1 MQIDRFSVTMDPEL
15 GSAVRD
21 VAARAGMS
29 VSGWLARAAADRVRN
44 ELLGSALDAW
54 AAEDGALSEDELH
67 AAAALLGVRRGAS
80 AIDRRDRAVAAMLRV
95 AQLARLPVR
104 TSAAVVG
111 QVWRDGARQANLAR
125 ARPTWRGCWPALM
138 HST

>member
-1 MQIDRFSVTMDPEL
+1 
-15 GSAVRD
+15 
-21 VAARAGMS
+21 MS
-29 VSGWLARAAADRVRN
+29 
-44 ELLGSALDAW
+44 LLLDA
-54 AAEDGALSEDELH
+54 GALI
-67 AAAALLGVRRGAS
+67 

-125 ARPTWRGCWPALM
+125 VLAGVDALDLTLDHGKWLGALLGAAGTADVVDAHVALM
-138 HST
+138 TLDGDDVVTSDPDDIRVLLDNRKVRATIVGLS